1 MARDKCLL
9 AYSGGLDTSVA
20 IKWIAENYDLDVIAL
35 VVDVGQERQDL
46 EFVRQKALSIGAIES
61 VCKDVREEYVDEFLA
76 KALKANALY
85 ENKYPLLSAMSRPI
99 IVKHL
104 VEEAHRHRAKYIAHG
119 CTGKGN
125 DQVRFEVGISA
136 LDPDIEV
143 LAPVREWELKTR
155 EQEMDWAAERGI
167 PVPTTKDNPYSIDDN
182 LWGRAIECGV
192 LEDPWVEPPADIYT
206 LTNDARGDTCGSEPE
221 YAEISFEQGVPVALN
236 GELMSFHEIINAMNE
251 LAGKHG
257 FGRIDMIEN
266 RLIGVKSRE
275 IYEVPGALDAHHA
288 HKALEDLCLE
298 REVLHYKLGIE
309 QKWADLVYNGMWF
322 SPAQGGARRFH
333 RDHSAARYRRRAT
346 QVLSRLV
353 RDCRPA
359 QPVLALRL
367 QPGDLRRRRHV
378 RSQGREGLH
387 RSARPAREGLGAPA
401 PQGRQGGRGL
411 GGNEHRRLRVP
422 GYRASRAVP
431 VRAVPA
437 RFLVRLRPR
446 SAKGR
451 GRPRRPRVRSDR
463 PTIRPTRDPP
473 GQEPGEEGTHD

>member
-1 MARDKCLL
+1 MAREKVVL

-20 IKWIAENYDLDVIAL
+20 IKWIQEHYDMDVIAL
-35 VVDVGQERQDL
+35 AIDVGQERQDL
-46 EFVRQKALSIGAIES
+46 EFVRQKALGIGAIES
-61 VCKDVREEYVDEFLA
+61 VVKDVREEYVEEFLA

-104 VEEAHRHRAKYIAHG
+104 VEEAHRHQAKYIAHG

-136 LDPDIEV
+136 LDPDLEII
-143 LAPVREWELKTR
+143 APVREWELKTR
-155 EQEMDWAAERGI
+155 EQEMEWAAERGI

-206 LTNDARGDTCGSEPE
+206 LTNDARAESCGAEPE

-236 GELMSFHEIINAMNE
+236 GEIMSFHEIINRMNE

-275 IYEVPGALDAHHA
+275 IYEVPGALTLITA

-309 QKWADLVYNGMWF
+309 QKWAELVYNGMWF
-322 SPAQGGARRFH
+322 SPLKEALDGFIET
-333 RDHSAARYRRRAT
+333 T
-346 QVLSRLV
+346 QQLV
-353 RDCRPA
+353 T
-359 QPVLALRL
+359 
-367 QPGDLRRRRHV
+367 GD
-378 RSQGREGLH
+378 
-387 RSARPAREGLGAPA
+387 
-401 PQGRQGGRGL
+401 
-411 GGNEHRRLRVP
+411 
-422 GYRASRAVP
+422 
-431 VRAVPA
+431 
-437 RFLVRLRPR
+437 VRLRFFKGSCVTVGRR
-446 SAKGR
+446 SPYSLYDYNLATYDAADTFDHKAAKGFIDLHGLPVKVWAR
-451 GRPRRPRVRSDR
+451 QRRKV
-463 PTIRPTRDPP
+463 
-473 GQEPGEEGTHD
+473 GKEGEV